1 MEVIIL
7 FMVVLEDGIVSPS
20 FEKGVINGGN
30 INCYIKNSY
39 FSTYYR
45 KFRLTRKIIMVGKG
59 FYASLGKIRTC

>member
-1 MEVIIL
+1 
-7 FMVVLEDGIVSPS
+7 MVGLEDENVSPP
-20 FEKGVINGGN
+20 FGKGVINEGN

-45 KFRLTRKIIMVGKG
+45 KRRLTRKIIMVGKG

>member
-1 MEVIIL
+1 
-7 FMVVLEDGIVSPS
+7 MVVLEDENVSPP

-45 KFRLTRKIIMVGKG
+45 KRRLPRKTIMVGKG
-59 FYASLGKIRTC
+59 FYVALQKIRTC